1 LVSRL
6 INSAIHSFA
15 DFRVLP
21 AQHHLALCLCIGQQC
36 SDTGGAYTVLPTL
49 IDSVDDA
56 IPSTDVIS
64 FKAGRGSTYIVLIDG
79 SVVACGLNDF
89 GQLGDGTFDN
99 SFGVLSFMSGSNII
113 DIGTGPSAK
122 TVFYIK
128 SDGTVSGNGLNNFGQ
143 LGVGDQ
149 IDRESPVDVI
159 FTGGASVQYV
169 SAADTHTVAW
179 TENVVE
185 EEEVS
190 VLPIAPTGSPTQLTV
205 GQSSTFPTSV
215 ILVP

>member
-1 LVSRL
+1 
-6 INSAIHSFA
+6 
-15 DFRVLP
+15 
-21 AQHHLALCLCIGQQC
+21 
-36 SDTGGAYTVLPTL
+36 
-49 IDSVDDA
+49 
-56 IPSTDVIS
+56 
-64 FKAGRGSTYIVLIDG
+64 
-79 SVVACGLNDF
+79 
-89 GQLGDGTFDN
+89 
-99 SFGVLSFMSGSNII
+99 M
-113 DIGTGPSAK
+113 
-122 TVFYIK
+122 
-128 SDGTVSGNGLNNFGQ
+128 NNFGQ

>member
-1 LVSRL
+1 MVP
-6 INSAIHSFA
+6 I
-15 DFRVLP
+15 
-21 AQHHLALCLCIGQQC
+21 
-36 SDTGGAYTVLPTL
+36 L
-49 IDSVDDA
+49 IDSVDDV
-56 IPSTDVIS
+56 IPSTDVVS
-64 FKAGRGSTYIVLIDG
+64 FKAGRGSTYIVFTDG

-128 SDGTVSGNGLNNFGQ
+128 SDGTVSGNGLNKFGQ

-149 IDRESPVDVI
+149 IDRESPVNVI
-159 FTGGASVQYV
+159 FPGGAFVEYV

-179 TENVVE
+179 TKNVMQEDE
-185 EEEVS
+185 EEEGS
-190 VLPIAPTGSPTQLTV
+190 VMPIAPTGSPTQLTV
-205 GQSSTFPTSV
+205 GQLSTFPTAL